1 MLKFGVKKVKR
12 PIIRNRGSTLT
23 LASREQ
29 PDCCRPLWGGQ
40 KSMWMGPSLAKPAQL
55 ALGLTARNSSG
66 QILFTAWRVLQCLN
80 AEEAEAMAWVEG
92 DCLATEWG
100 PGSVIFDT
108 DCARI
113 VQRPNM

>member
-12 PIIRNRGSTLT
+12 PIIRNRGSTLP

-66 QILFTAWRVLQCLN
+66 QILFTAWRVLFRYLN
-80 AEEAEAMAWVEG
+80 AEDAESDGV
-92 DCLATEWG
+92 C
-100 PGSVIFDT
+100 
-108 DCARI
+108 R
-113 VQRPNM
+113 Q